1 MTEACPD
8 LERFMRG
15 ELDAA
20 SFAHRDHVRLG
31 YEMLRRYDFPE
42 TLFYYSRALR
52 TMTTRVGKPQVFHQ
66 TITVAFLSLIAER
79 IDSADYPD
87 FDAFAQAN
95 PDLFDKSALARC
107 YPSRRLATDTARR
120 TFVLPLPAR

>member
-1 MTEACPD
+1 MTEPCAD

-20 SFAHRDHVRLG
+20 SFAHRDHLRMG

-42 TLFYYSRALR
+42 TLLYYSRALR
-52 TMTTRVGKPQVFHQ
+52 TMTTRVGRPQLFHQ
-66 TITVAFLSLIAER
+66 TLTVAFLSLIAER
-79 IDSADYPD
+79 TDSAHYPD

-95 PDLFDKSALARC
+95 PDLLDKSALASC
-107 YPSRRLATDTARR
+107 YPSQRLATDTARR
-120 TFVLPLPAR
+120 TFVLPMPAR